1 MKQVFFLF
9 FAAVLL
15 AGSTGCGTQG
25 GAPHAHYPAHWE
37 VVELAEGVEL
47 RVRQDASPGARKT
60 AEQVVVQYES
70 GYLNAH

>member
-9 FAAVLL
+9 SAVLL
-15 AGSTGCGTQG
+15 AGATGCAASQG
-25 GAPHAHYPAHWE
+25 GPLPAHYPAHWE

-47 RVRQDASPGARKT
+47 RVRQDASPGAKKT